1 MENHGVMD
9 KNIWTVPNGITSFRI
24 IAGPICILLI
34 LSGTAWAMWS
44 CLFVMALAELSDF
57 LDGYIARAYDQ
68 VSDLGKILD
77 PMSDSIYRISVF
89 VAFVSQGWMPVWM
102 FLLILC
108 RDIIVSYLRIL
119 AEQQIGT
126 LAARSSGKWKAIVQ
140 SGAQIIVVSLHAL
153 YGTTISGLAEQVAF
167 YSLLAATLVTAYS
180 LIDYG
185 TSVIMRLPRGN
196 GK

>member
-34 LSGTAWAMWS
+34 LSGTTWALWS

-140 SGAQIIVVSLHAL
+140 SGAQIIVVGLHAL
-153 YGTTISGLAEQVAF
+153 YGSTISGLAEQVAF

>member
-1 MENHGVMD
+1 MD
-9 KNIWTVPNGITSFRI
+9 KNLWTVPNGITSFRI
-24 IAGPICILLI
+24 LAGPICISLI
-34 LSGTAWAMWS
+34 LSGATWAIWS
-44 CLFVMALAELSDF
+44 CLLVMILAELSDF
-57 LDGYIARAYDQ
+57 LDGYVARAYDQ

-77 PMSDSIYRISVF
+77 PMSDSIYRVSVF

-102 FLLILC
+102 FLVILC

-140 SGAQIIVVSLHAL
+140 SAAQITVISLYSL
-153 YGTTISGLAEQVAF
+153 GGGEISGIAEQIAF
-167 YSLLAATLVTAYS
+167 YSLFAATLLTAYS
-180 LIDYG
+180 LVDYG
-185 TSVIMRLPRGN
+185 TSVITRLPKGN

>member
-1 MENHGVMD
+1 MENHGAMEN
-9 KNIWTVPNGITSFRI
+9 NIWTVPNGITSFRI

-34 LSGTAWAMWS
+34 LLAVPWALWM

-57 LDGYIARAYDQ
+57 LDGYVARAYNQ
-68 VSDLGKILD
+68 VSRLGKILD

-89 VAFVSQGWMPVWM
+89 VAFISQGWMPVWM
-102 FLLILC
+102 FLIILC

-140 SGAQIIVVSLHAL
+140 SAAQIIVVGL
-153 YGTTISGLAEQVAF
+153 YAVLGGTIDGIAEQVAF
-167 YSLLAATLVTAYS
+167 YSLFAATLVTAYS

-185 TSVIMRLPRGN
+185 TSVITQLPRGN